1 MQVGR
6 GFVELVEE
14 DDVEAGEAMVR
25 EEIFVRKPERRS
37 GHGDSA
43 TCWNYSLCV
52 VFPGRVLILPN
63 EPGTCL

>member
-37 GHGDSA
+37 QGAVIPRRVGIIHFVSCFLG
-43 TCWNYSLCV
+43 
-52 VFPGRVLILPN
+52 VF
-63 EPGTCL
+63 